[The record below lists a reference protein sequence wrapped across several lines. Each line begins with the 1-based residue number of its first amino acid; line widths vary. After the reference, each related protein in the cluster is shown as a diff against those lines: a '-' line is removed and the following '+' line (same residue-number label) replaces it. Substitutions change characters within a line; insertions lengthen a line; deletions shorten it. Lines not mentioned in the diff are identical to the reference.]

1 MKEGAGQGL
10 SRLVLRGEPGQGSSF
25 DILVPQGRKNQSST
39 LHLSVLFSFEKM
51 FSIYFEVTIK
61 TNFII
66 FRFFLLHLL
75 SPFQLGGCLSGEG
88 CEETSVRFP

>member
-1 MKEGAGQGL
+1 M
-10 SRLVLRGEPGQGSSF
+10 SRLVLRGEPGHVV
-25 DILVPQGRKNQSST
+25 LVPQGRKNQSST

-51 FSIYFEVTIK
+51 LSIYFEVTIK

-75 SPFQLGGCLSGEG
+75 SPFRLWGVLVWGR
-88 CEETSVRFP
+88 V